1 MDEGTDKQHGLSEIE
16 DLSSRWD
23 RVSFRVQGS
32 PFEDLS
38 VSGLAKNVGT
48 RSWKRPGAKVKGDTV
63 SRYIY
68 FSFEELLEVEKLD
81 LKSAKLLL
89 EICEALFQM
98 EEEYSG
104 MGSFEEVDKQATQQR
119 LRFVE
124 EFGLNQDFPIA
135 LSNLD
140 EDLRELCASE
150 DVFSFVDLMGFL
162 DRLSDKAMIGGSYR
176 DLQNIFAHGDEKGLS
191 RHFPYRPGY
200 RGFHLPET
208 LLFMLK
214 HLSRAELDKV
224 LTYYEGRTKRKF
236 LGGQRA
242 ELPSVVETKLLPAVF
257 ECLGYFARRQPQ
269 LLSQLHDDAYL
280 GRELMH
286 LNDRQLEGVLHW
298 LVQLSLGLFRPDR
311 FSGVPALD
319 SEIEAV
325 SLSQENESVKE
336 LHILFRREENT
347 MPK

>member
-1 MDEGTDKQHGLSEIE
+1 MEGGADKQHTLSEIE
-16 DLSSRWD
+16 ELSARWD
-23 RVSFRVQGS
+23 KISFRVQGS

-48 RSWKRPGAKVKGDTV
+48 RPWKRPGATGSGDTV

-104 MGSFEEVDKQATQQR
+104 MGSFEQVDKQATQQR

-124 EFGLNQDFPIA
+124 EYGLHEDFPIT

-140 EDLRELCASE
+140 EDLRELCESE
-150 DVFSFVDLMGFL
+150 DIFTFVDLMGFL
-162 DRLSDKAMIGGSYR
+162 DRLSDKAIIGGSYR

-191 RHFPYRPGY
+191 RYFPYRPGY

-214 HLSRAELDKV
+214 RLSRSELDEV
-224 LTYYEGRTKRKF
+224 LAYYEGRSETSSSGRSGELNSHPLSKRNYCRRS
-236 LGGQRA
+236 L
-242 ELPSVVETKLLPAVF
+242 SVSVTLPAK
-257 ECLGYFARRQPQ
+257 
-269 LLSQLHDDAYL
+269 LSSFHAC
-280 GRELMH
+280 MMM
-286 LNDRQLEGVLHW
+286 
-298 LVQLSLGLFRPDR
+298 P
-311 FSGVPALD
+311 
-319 SEIEAV
+319 I
-325 SLSQENESVKE
+325 SVA
-336 LHILFRREENT
+336 N
-347 MPK
+347 

>member
-1 MDEGTDKQHGLSEIE
+1 MDEGTDKQHALSEIE
-16 DLSSRWD
+16 ELASRWD
-23 RVSFRVQGS
+23 RISFRVQGS

-38 VSGLAKNVGT
+38 MSGLAKNVGI
-48 RSWKRPGAKVKGDTV
+48 RPWKRPGAKVKGDTV

-68 FSFEELLEVEKLD
+68 FSFQELLEIEKLD

-104 MGSFEEVDKQATQQR
+104 MGSFDQVDKQATLQR

-124 EFGLNQDFPIA
+124 EFGLNHDFPIA

-150 DVFSFVDLMGFL
+150 DVFTFVDLMGFL

-191 RHFPYRPGY
+191 CYFPYRPGY

-208 LLFMLK
+208 LFFILK
-214 HLSRAELDKV
+214 RLSRPKLDEV
-224 LTYYEGRTKRKF
+224 LAYYKRRTKRHF
-236 LGGQRA
+236 LGGRQA
-242 ELPSVVETKLLPAVF
+242 ELPSVVETKLLPMVF
-257 ECLGYFARRQPQ
+257 ESLAYFARRQTQ
-269 LLSQLHDDAYL
+269 LLSRLHDDAYL

-286 LNDRQLEGVLHW
+286 LNDRQLERVLHW
-298 LVQLSLGLFRPDR
+298 LVQLSLGLFQPDR
-311 FSGVPALD
+311 FSGVAAL
-319 SEIEAV
+319 SEEIEKV
-325 SLSQENESVKE
+325 DLPQENESVKE
-336 LHILFRREENT
+336 LHSLLRSEEET